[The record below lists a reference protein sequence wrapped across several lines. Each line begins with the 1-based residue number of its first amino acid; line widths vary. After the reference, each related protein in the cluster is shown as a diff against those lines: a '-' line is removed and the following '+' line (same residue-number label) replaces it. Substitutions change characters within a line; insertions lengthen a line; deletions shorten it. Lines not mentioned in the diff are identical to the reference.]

1 MRMKQL
7 KREQTL
13 ENRLETSA
21 VLIQAHSRGFLYR
34 RRRWEEK
41 QPTAVAAAV
50 ADTAPAAKVETPR
63 DGDQWHEVRDVE
75 GGEVWYYNATTGVSQ
90 WEPPPGQAFT
100 PAATLQNRSLPE
112 LPALNTRGSLKA
124 RTNQQR
130 SSSALE
136 SLPPLSLACS
146 SARSTSRDQQEQQHQ
161 QSGACR
167 SIEANAKKRSV
178 RSPRGLPSL
187 QPEGITSSP
196 NPRECDSVLP
206 SERSI
211 SSDQTQYAGGYAGSE
226 AGDSFFE
233 RRRSLPLE
241 FEDRDDDQLA
251 PLASED
257 ANSDWQTNDTLFRA
271 DGTKN
276 NPRDATRKVRATE
289 SALMCANWLDQ
300 LRRKYRAEEIQE
312 IFMKQRASLRYD
324 RKLKQYV
331 TVIEC
336 RHLIYRALEQLSS
349 AWNKTMRRKL
359 HTRSWFRSFL
369 EQIRTDRLPR
379 MLGGGG
385 KETSRPPSLFNSKN
399 PLQNARWVS
408 KYSESVCRVHSSAL
422 DRPVQPKS
430 ASGLHDARAGDFMK
444 NSNPDG
450 ALGLC
455 SSVVYRSWAYMQN
468 SPYDE
473 FVTEDGVAYWY
484 DRNTGDTF
492 WTRPILPTAKFRGK
506 DGEIRGVI
514 TAGEGEVA
522 TVGVGLGAGA
532 AAADAAKDGGA
543 ARYSQQILRR
553 YMTKKMETP

>member
-1 MRMKQL
+1 MRMKQW

-276 NPRDATRKVRATE
+276 KICPR
-289 SALMCANWLDQ
+289 
-300 LRRKYRAEEIQE
+300 
-312 IFMKQRASLRYD
+312 
-324 RKLKQYV
+324 
-331 TVIEC
+331 
-336 RHLIYRALEQLSS
+336 
-349 AWNKTMRRKL
+349 
-359 HTRSWFRSFL
+359 
-369 EQIRTDRLPR
+369 
-379 MLGGGG
+379 
-385 KETSRPPSLFNSKN
+385 
-399 PLQNARWVS
+399 
-408 KYSESVCRVHSSAL
+408 
-422 DRPVQPKS
+422 
-430 ASGLHDARAGDFMK
+430 
-444 NSNPDG
+444 
-450 ALGLC
+450 
-455 SSVVYRSWAYMQN
+455 
-468 SPYDE
+468 
-473 FVTEDGVAYWY
+473 
-484 DRNTGDTF
+484 
-492 WTRPILPTAKFRGK
+492 
-506 DGEIRGVI
+506 
-514 TAGEGEVA
+514 
-522 TVGVGLGAGA
+522 
-532 AAADAAKDGGA
+532 
-543 ARYSQQILRR
+543 
-553 YMTKKMETP
+553 

>member
-1 MRMKQL
+1 
-7 KREQTL
+7 
-13 ENRLETSA
+13 
-21 VLIQAHSRGFLYR
+21 
-34 RRRWEEK
+34 
-41 QPTAVAAAV
+41 
-50 ADTAPAAKVETPR
+50 
-63 DGDQWHEVRDVE
+63 
-75 GGEVWYYNATTGVSQ
+75 
-90 WEPPPGQAFT
+90 
-100 PAATLQNRSLPE
+100 
-112 LPALNTRGSLKA
+112 
-124 RTNQQR
+124 
-130 SSSALE
+130 
-136 SLPPLSLACS
+136 
-146 SARSTSRDQQEQQHQ
+146 
-161 QSGACR
+161 
-167 SIEANAKKRSV
+167 
-178 RSPRGLPSL
+178 
-187 QPEGITSSP
+187 
-196 NPRECDSVLP
+196 
-206 SERSI
+206 
-211 SSDQTQYAGGYAGSE
+211 
-226 AGDSFFE
+226 
-233 RRRSLPLE
+233 
-241 FEDRDDDQLA
+241 
-251 PLASED
+251 
-257 ANSDWQTNDTLFRA
+257 
-271 DGTKN
+271 
-276 NPRDATRKVRATE
+276 
-289 SALMCANWLDQ
+289 MCANWLDQ